1 MKVNSIGEFIQ
12 ILRKEKGLTQKE
24 LAEIIGLSDK
34 TISRWENGN
43 SLPDTSMLLPLCK
56 VFGITVNELLSCE
69 KIAPE
74 DYPVKAEKTIITL
87 FDQNQTDR
95 KSNKIAVIVGI
106 ILLFLSFLFMFT
118 NTSSGYK
125 GIGLYSLVFID
136 APSLILLVFITAGII
151 LVTGIRGKQKVLE
164 LISRIIIPIGVLIAL
179 VATIIILTRTD
190 DWENIG
196 NNMHVMLLSLVYSL
210 LIKIVVDVILAK
222 IKKP

>member
-34 TISRWENGN
+34 TISKWENGN

-56 VFGITVNELLSCE
+56 VFGITVNELLSCK

-74 DYPVKAEKTIITL
+74 DYPVKAKKTIITL